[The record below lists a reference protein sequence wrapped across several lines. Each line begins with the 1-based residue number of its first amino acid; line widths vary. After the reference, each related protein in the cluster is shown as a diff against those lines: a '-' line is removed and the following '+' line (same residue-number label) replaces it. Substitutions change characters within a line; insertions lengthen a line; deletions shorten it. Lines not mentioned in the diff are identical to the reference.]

1 MMYIMKKINY
11 LSLIAFIGC
20 IIGMIR
26 YLFLYINNK
35 QTINLVA
42 FIIITVVFVAL
53 VSLYVIVGLIKKK
66 QNSNK

>member
-1 MMYIMKKINY
+1 MVYIMKKINY

-35 QTINLVA
+35 QTIDLVA

-53 VSLYVIVGLIKKK
+53 VSSYVIVGLIKKK
-66 QNSNK
+66 QKSNK